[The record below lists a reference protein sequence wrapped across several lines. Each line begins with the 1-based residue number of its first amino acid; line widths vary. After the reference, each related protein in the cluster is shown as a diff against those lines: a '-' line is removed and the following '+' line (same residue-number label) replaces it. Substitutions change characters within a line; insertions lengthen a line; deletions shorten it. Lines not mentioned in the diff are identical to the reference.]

1 MTKKT
6 YELDDVGTAQM
17 CDDIAYELLARTI
30 RRLAPDLK
38 TEIEKS
44 GQEFL
49 DNQDADDGRALTETV
64 GLIAKELAVK
74 ITSDHAK
81 TNKETHHE

>member
-1 MTKKT
+1 MSEKT
-6 YELDDVGTAQM
+6 YALDDAGVAQM
-17 CDDIAYELLARTI
+17 CDAISFEILVRTI

-38 TEIEKS
+38 KEIEKS

-49 DNQDADDGRALTETV
+49 DNQDAASGHALLETV
-64 GLIAKELAVK
+64 GLIANELTTK

-81 TNKETHHE
+81 AQKESTHE